1 MIQGRAMVTVLQ
13 RIAQDMI
20 ALGWTV
26 KSGDDSPALI
36 GGPGAMHG
44 RDGCTTVSKWQ
55 VFSILA

>member
-1 MIQGRAMVTVLQ
+1 MVTVLQ